1 MSVKSVNIPESIK
14 TMRVGEKYDLNVIV
28 EPREQHKSL
37 KYTTKQTDIVSLS
50 DNGQITAESPG
61 IATVTATTGNKSDSI
76 TINVEG

>member
-1 MSVKSVNIPESIK
+1 MKSVDIPDSIK
-14 TMRVGEKYDLNVIV
+14 TLKIGNTYDLNVIV

-61 IATVTATTGNKSDSI
+61 IATVTATAGNKSDSI